1 MGVLESFLES
11 KGESMVQVHAD
22 CCSFL
27 ILFSKSINTMNMS
40 IKIIIVI
47 SLVINCIGLIYSL
60 NNYSVH
66 VNGIKMHNSLI
77 QNEDIYTK
85 NIHKN
90 VEKTKAIVNV
100 LDELKFRHD
109 KINKLNSTMEN
120 NYKIVAQQTKLNTIL
135 WSIVLIL
142 NIILSLI
149 YKGAD
154 TSR

>member
-1 MGVLESFLES
+1 MS
-11 KGESMVQVHAD
+11 KR
-22 CCSFL
+22 
-27 ILFSKSINTMNMS
+27 N
-40 IKIIIVI
+40 IKIVIVI
-47 SLVINCIGLIYSL
+47 SLVINCIGLVYSL
-60 NNYSVH
+60 NNYFVH
-66 VNGIKMHNSLI
+66 VNGIKMHNSLR

-85 NIHKN
+85 NIHNN

-109 KINKLNSTMEN
+109 KINKLNSIMEN

-149 YKGAD
+149 FKSTD

>member
-1 MGVLESFLES
+1 
-11 KGESMVQVHAD
+11 
-22 CCSFL
+22 
-27 ILFSKSINTMNMS
+27 MNMPKRN
-40 IKIIIVI
+40 IKIVIAI
-47 SLVINCIGLIYSL
+47 SLVINCIGLVYSL
-60 NNYSVH
+60 NNYFVH
-66 VNGIKMHNSLI
+66 VNGIKMHNLLR
-77 QNEDIYTK
+77 QNEDIYT
-85 NIHKN
+85 KN

-109 KINKLNSTMEN
+109 KINKLNSIMEN

-149 YKGAD
+149 FKSTD